1 MEMKSSFCKIALAIF
16 FLPAVLASQT
26 STQRKGPPSTPAP
39 NSPISQTL
47 PTPVMHGPTYSPA
60 QLEFGAVE
68 LSSSA
73 MRNFSLTTP
82 AAGEIT
88 LEFPVGPF
96 TIADVRTVHPLNFS
110 QLKSQMASMPP
121 GKPTPLAK
129 SAYTETYKWN
139 LAAGDE
145 MQFTIIFF
153 PILFN
158 SKPALRTAS
167 MKFSGPGPI
176 TPWTVTIPLH
186 GTLASSSANMTPQQP
201 GGKNPMAT
209 VDSAPIPSA
218 LSPRYSPAQLDF
230 GSLWDG
236 ESSRRTFSLTP
247 PAPGTITLSF
257 PGGGLFWLVEYREMG
272 GAKVASKNPNIGAL
286 KQVKASNT
294 YQVGQPVPGYLQY
307 TVSAGSEIQLDFV
320 FQPVSQPKG
329 GTGTVAPGQKSVIV
343 KLSGPGAITP
353 WSVTIPLRGTF
364 NGPKM

>member
-1 MEMKSSFCKIALAIF
+1 MKSSFCKIALAIF
-16 FLPAVLASQT
+16 FLPALVTPQT
-26 STQRKGPPSTPAP
+26 STQRKAPPSTPAP

-96 TIADVRTVHPLNFS
+96 TIADVRTVHPLNPS

-129 SAYTETYKWN
+129 SAYTETYKWS

-145 MQFTIIFF
+145 MQFTLIFF

-167 MKFSGPGPI
+167 MKFSGPGLI

-186 GTLASSSANMTPQQP
+186 GTLASSSANMAPPQP
-201 GGKNPMAT
+201 SGKNSMAE
-209 VDSAPIPSA
+209 VDSAAPSA
-218 LSPRYSPAQLDF
+218 LSPKYSPKQLDF